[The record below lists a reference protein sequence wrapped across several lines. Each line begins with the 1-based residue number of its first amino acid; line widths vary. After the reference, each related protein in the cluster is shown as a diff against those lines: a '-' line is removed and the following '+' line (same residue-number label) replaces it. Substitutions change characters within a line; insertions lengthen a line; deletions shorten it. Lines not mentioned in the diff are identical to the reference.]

1 MPHVR
6 TAYPVKGNPYAL
18 KFQVWNENLILANE
32 AIAEGVLPL
41 AEMFRYVYDSNLGA
55 HPLPLRR
62 SHLASE
68 GPPTLGGSACM
79 PKRAFACERLL
90 LAVQGNGRMTWPR
103 WYSRQSST
111 T

>member
-6 TAYPVKGNPYAL
+6 TAYPVKGHPDAL

-62 SHLASE
+62 SRLASE
-68 GPPTLGGSACM
+68 GPPTLADRRVCPSVRL
-79 PKRAFACERLL
+79 RAS
-90 LAVQGNGRMTWPR
+90 
-103 WYSRQSST
+103 SRCWLSRET
-111 T
+111 DG